1 VNLAISAYLTT
12 ADLQVSA
19 PEISR
24 LRNGSKWRSG
34 ILESRDY
41 ARRSTAGSGLMT
53 SGWPKAWYCLWDEP
67 ERVLGRVTLT
77 HSAEHAISKN
87 AVSTALVDSQ
97 GN

>member
-12 ADLQVSA
+12 GDLQASA
-19 PEISR
+19 PVDFPIAQRVQVEER
-24 LRNGSKWRSG
+24 DPGVEGLRPPLYGG
-34 ILESRDY
+34 F
-41 ARRSTAGSGLMT
+41 MT